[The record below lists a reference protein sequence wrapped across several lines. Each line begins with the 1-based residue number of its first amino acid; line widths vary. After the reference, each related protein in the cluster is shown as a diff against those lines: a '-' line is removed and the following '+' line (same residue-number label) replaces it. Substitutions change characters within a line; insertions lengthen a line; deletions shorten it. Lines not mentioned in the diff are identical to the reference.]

1 MMKGIALFHC
11 DNYFLC
17 LPTVEEG
24 QGSQSDQ
31 EAAVALGLEVLYALW
46 WAPLVT
52 QWKRTCLPMQETW
65 VPSLIW
71 ENAAEQLSPCAAT
84 TEPVFWSLGTTTTE
98 PTCHNY

>member
-65 VPSLIW
+65 VRSLGW
-71 ENAAEQLSPCAAT
+71 ENPQEEEMAT
-84 TEPVFWSLGTTTTE
+84 HSSILAWKSHG
-98 PTCHNY
+98 